1 MQSELGKFLRG
12 ILYLHDSRPA
22 MRLCNRKNKERTLYT
37 DRDRDSGIRGDKGI
51 YMCMNV
57 CARVCACARVC
68 STRNRGGEEFF
79 ENSSNSR
86 PVHNDPPLP
95 PRLSQLVANF
105 QLVPTRS
112 KNPRPGNSLFRDF
125 HEFSFSSFFLVLLLF
140 LLLLG
145 EGATPPL
152 DIISNDW
159 TTNNR
164 DPPTTARVAGDV
176 GTFARRNVRIL
187 LHSIAGLCLRRAQSE
202 SRG

>member
-1 MQSELGKFLRG
+1 M
-12 ILYLHDSRPA
+12 
-22 MRLCNRKNKERTLYT
+22 
-37 DRDRDSGIRGDKGI
+37 
-51 YMCMNV
+51 
-57 CARVCACARVC
+57 CARACVRVRAC
-68 STRNRGGEEFF
+68 VLRETGEGKNFSKILRTRDPCIMTPLSLLDFL
-79 ENSSNSR
+79 NSLRTSN
-86 PVHNDPPLP
+86 L
-95 PRLSQLVANF
+95 F
-105 QLVPTRS
+105 QLVRV

>member
-68 STRNRGGEEFF
+68 STRNRGGEKFF

-112 KNPRPGNSLFRDF
+112 SEKSPPRKFVISRFSRIFLFIFLSR
-125 HEFSFSSFFLVLLLF
+125 SFSSSSWRRSHTSTRYYF
-140 LLLLG
+140 
-145 EGATPPL
+145 ERL
-152 DIISNDW
+152 DD
-159 TTNNR
+159 
-164 DPPTTARVAGDV
+164 
-176 GTFARRNVRIL
+176 
-187 LHSIAGLCLRRAQSE
+187 
-202 SRG
+202 